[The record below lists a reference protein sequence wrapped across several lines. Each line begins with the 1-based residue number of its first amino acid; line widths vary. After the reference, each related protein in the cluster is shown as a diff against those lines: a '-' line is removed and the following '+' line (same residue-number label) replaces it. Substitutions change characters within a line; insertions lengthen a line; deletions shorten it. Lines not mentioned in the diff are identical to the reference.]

1 MKKRWPLIFFL
12 LFLVGAGL
20 LFLPRFLYGF
30 FYYPDRVEYATPRNA
45 GLVYEPVTFNS
56 ADGTRLSGWFVPARG
71 VRHAREAKG
80 TIIHMHGNARNM
92 TAHWR
97 YVEWVPDRGYNL
109 FLFDYRGY
117 GRSEGRPGPKGVLD
131 DAVAALDYVRS
142 RKDVD
147 AHKLF
152 VFGQSLGGMIALAS
166 TGASSHGIRAVV
178 AEAPFYSYTAIA
190 NDHAPGAG
198 LFLEDTH
205 SAAQYVAKIA
215 PIPLLLIH
223 GTDDTVVPYAHSERL
238 MAEAG
243 KPKRLETI
251 VGGAHNDA
259 MLAHI
264 RGSKYRDMMMA
275 FFDAALPKP

>member
-1 MKKRWPLIFFL
+1 MKKRLAIIFFL
-12 LFLVGAGL
+12 LILLGVGFLL
-20 LFLPRFLYGF
+20 MPRFLYGF
-30 FYYPDRVEYATPRNA
+30 FYYPDRVEYTTPRNA
-45 GLVYEPVTFNS
+45 GLAYEPVIFKS
-56 ADGTRLSGWFVPARG
+56 ADGTQLSGWFVPARG
-71 VRHAREAKG
+71 VRHPHDAMG

-109 FLFDYRGY
+109 FVFDYRGY
-117 GRSEGRPGPKGVLD
+117 GRSDGSPGPKGVFE
-131 DAVAALDYVRS
+131 DAIAALDYVRS

-147 AHKLF
+147 AQKLF

-166 TGASSHGIRAVV
+166 SGASPKGIRAVV
-178 AEAPFYSYTAIA
+178 VEAPFYSYTLIA

-198 LFLEDTH
+198 LFLKDTY

-238 MAEAG
+238 IAKAG

-251 VGGAHNDA
+251 EGGAHNDA
-259 MLAHI
+259 MLEHI
-264 RGSKYRDMMMA
+264 RGLKYRDLMIA
-275 FFDAALPKP
+275 FFESALPKR